1 MDCSPTCKICCCGT
15 DRQDPGD
22 SEAAHL
28 HRALLPHLPE
38 ALRGPVKAPELGKPI
53 DHGVPHDDVPL
64 GQFDQQA
71 VRVFGEAEPQ
81 AQAEHGAGAEEVV
94 REAAADREG
103 VEREQVRRGRGRC
116 EERREGEGVGGVG
129 EVVGQGQRGVE
140 AGQRGGG
147 RQEERDGRV
156 QRRRGPRV
164 EGDEGGE
171 RGAAGGGAR
180 REDSCGRGARGER
193 SAAPPSLRW
202 NTGRCGASP
211 RPPPPASDEKGWGW
225 RRRCHQIAPR
235 CGLRRRQSLPPAIAR
250 MDWG

>member
-38 ALRGPVKAPELGKPI
+38 ALHGPVKTPKLGKPI
-53 DHGVPHDDVPL
+53 DHGVPHDDVAL
-64 GQFDQQA
+64 GQFVEQS
-71 VRVFGEAEPQ
+71 VRVFGEAEP
-81 AQAEHGAGAEEVV
+81 AARAEHGSGAEEVV

-129 EVVGQGQRGVE
+129 EAEAPEDPEREVVGQGQRGVE
-140 AGQRGGG
+140 ARQRGSE

-156 QRRRGPRV
+156 QRRRAPRV

-171 RGAAGGGAR
+171 RGGGGEAAGHDEVRVQRQEEARGVGTRAGEELAEREAQRRHLRGGRLGGAAR
-180 REDSCGRGARGER
+180 GGGRGGDCACVG
-193 SAAPPSLRW
+193 
-202 NTGRCGASP
+202 
-211 RPPPPASDEKGWGW
+211 
-225 RRRCHQIAPR
+225 I
-235 CGLRRRQSLPPAIAR
+235 
-250 MDWG
+250 